1 MCGMIEMVLV
11 EERSICTKLR
21 SASKAKNTFGLKS
34 HLGDQRLA
42 IGGVCRRSGAPEL
55 DGSFPIADESEVN

>member
-11 EERSICTKLR
+11 EERSICTKHF
-21 SASKAKNTFGLKS
+21 AFKAKNTFGLKS

-55 DGSFPIADESEVN
+55 DGSLPIADESEVN